1 MLDPFLG
8 IAIFALAAFFYAIT
22 VYHSFLIIIGMRMT
36 KGGRKPFDKGSLRN
50 PVDLPR
56 VSIVIPAK
64 DEEVVIEG
72 AIRCAERLQYP
83 KELVEILVVEDGS
96 VDETPTNGKRTA
108 ALIPNL
114 GASSRADRTGQ
125 PPALNRATAP
135 A

>member
-50 PVDLPR
+50 PVDLPK
-56 VSIVIPAK
+56 VSILIPAK

-72 AIRCAERLQYP
+72 AILCANRLDYP
-83 KELVEILVVEDGS
+83 KDLLEIIVVEDGS
-96 VDETPTNGKRTA
+96 KDETPTIGKRMA
-108 ALIPNL
+108 SLVPNVVCVS
-114 GASSRADRTGQ
+114 GGESKGQ
-125 PPALNRATAP
+125 P
-135 A
+135 